1 MHQLSVKFKILI
13 DDTNVKMGAI
23 GVVNFGGQYNH
34 LIKRRLEDLGFQAKL
49 INPNEPVQ
57 VLSRQLNCLI
67 ISGGSWNIPAD
78 IPRLGNAPKYVLEFP
93 GPILGICLGHQ
104 LIAYEFGGVLGNK
117 TPEFGGVR
125 IRVDDEDTILK
136 GVGVEFT
143 AWESHNISVDKEPS
157 GFMVLAHSDSVKV
170 QAMANPR
177 LGRYSVQFHPEVK
190 HTEFGDIILRNF
202 AELCS

>member
-1 MHQLSVKFKILI
+1 M
-13 DDTNVKMGAI
+13 NVI

-49 INPNEPVQ
+49 INPNEPLHS
-57 VLSRQLNCLI
+57 LSREFNCLI
-67 ISGGSWNIPAD
+67 ISGGSWNIPID
-78 IPRLGNAPKYVLEFP
+78 IPKLGNAPKYVLEFP

-104 LIAYEFGGVLGNK
+104 LIAYEFGGMLGNK

-125 IRVDDEDTILK
+125 VRIDDEDTILR
-136 GVGVEFT
+136 GVGAEFT
-143 AWESHNISVDKEPS
+143 AWESHNVSVDKEPD
-157 GFMVLAHSDSVKV
+157 GFMVLAHSDLVRV

-177 LGRYSVQFHPEVK
+177 IGRYSVQFHPEVK
-190 HTEFGDIILRNF
+190 HTEFGGVILRNF